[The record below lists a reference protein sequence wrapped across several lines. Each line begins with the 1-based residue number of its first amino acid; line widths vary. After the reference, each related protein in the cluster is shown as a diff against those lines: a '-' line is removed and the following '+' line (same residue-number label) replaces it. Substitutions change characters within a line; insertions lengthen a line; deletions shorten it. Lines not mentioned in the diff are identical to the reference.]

1 MRCWHSGRWKN
12 YQVTGIWNRWNKEDT
27 FSQQVWINKERAG
40 WLGVYGCLSGGE
52 VIGGTVMQQVW
63 IDFLAVLLSAKF
75 MEISRMLYD
84 RMGT

>member
-1 MRCWHSGRWKN
+1 ML
-12 YQVTGIWNRWNKEDT
+12 V
-27 FSQQVWINKERAG
+27 G
-40 WLGVYGCLSGGE
+40 WVCMIVYLVEE

>member
-1 MRCWHSGRWKN
+1 MRCWHSGRWEN
-12 YQVTGIWNRWNKEDT
+12 YQVTGIWNSWNKEDT
-27 FSQQVWINKERAG
+27 FNQQVWINKGHAG
-40 WLGVYGCLSGGE
+40 WLGVYGCLSGWE